1 MSQTLKAKILQVPQ
15 KPKQNK
21 KQKTKTKKNKQ
32 KKLQRVLISTTKNHA
47 QRAIRIKEGVW
58 EDFPGMGHLGW
69 VLRDKQESLDDQPKE
84 RARKKGTCCTLRK
97 GDSCDSR

>member
-15 KPKQNK
+15 KPKQK
-21 KQKTKTKKNKQ
+21 KKK
-32 KKLQRVLISTTKNHA
+32 KKLQRVLISTIKNHA
-47 QRAIRIKEGVW
+47 QRAIRIKEGVG

-69 VLRDKQESLDDQPKE
+69 VLRDKQESLDDQPEE

-97 GDSCDSR
+97 GDSCVIQGK